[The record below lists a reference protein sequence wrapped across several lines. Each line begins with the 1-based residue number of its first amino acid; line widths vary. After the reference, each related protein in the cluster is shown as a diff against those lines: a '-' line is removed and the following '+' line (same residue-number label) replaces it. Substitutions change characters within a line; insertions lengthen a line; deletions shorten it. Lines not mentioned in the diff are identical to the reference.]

1 MHSIVYMVILT
12 RIVERFDCF
21 KMTAVDFV
29 ASTAGQKVKIFWLEM
44 ERVLFQAS
52 GGAET
57 FLERRRFYQ
66 SQLAVTPAL
75 S

>member
-1 MHSIVYMVILT
+1 MASPSDPVGFRPGSMHSIVYMLILT
-12 RIVERFDCF
+12 RKGVERFDCS

-52 GGAET
+52 GMAGNW
-57 FLERRRFYQ
+57 F
-66 SQLAVTPAL
+66 
-75 S
+75 